1 MVDITHRKNE
11 IREVPLDCCWLA
23 FATFR
28 LAAADLG
35 FLRCA
40 SRLTCSAD
48 DTSEVVGLRG
58 VLEKILRITLVVRS
72 FKEGMIFAQHPTSP
86 HGESRMIAFS
96 RAARESR
103 RAQSEQ
109 IGAETILSFDE
120 HRQQKAEQL
129 SGVRTR
135 RWNPHRES

>member
-1 MVDITHRKNE
+1 M
-11 IREVPLDCCWLA
+11 LLA
-23 FATFR
+23 GVGTLR
-28 LAAADLG
+28 LVAADLG
-35 FLRCA
+35 FLRCGSWLA
-40 SRLTCSAD
+40 GSAD

-109 IGAETILSFDE
+109 IGGETILSFDE

-135 RWNPHRES
+135 RWNPHRKS